1 MFSESPCGLA
11 DSEIRTPFATNY
23 SQRISGESMKPF
35 SVIFLL
41 PQYLRITTTFCIFA
55 RNKQQKTP
63 NNHEAH
69 EKLPYNMNYNTY
81 FNDNVNKPPLLNS
94 FNELKVPIIKR
105 KCMRKKEMYK
115 IAVI

>member
-1 MFSESPCGLA
+1 
-11 DSEIRTPFATNY
+11 
-23 SQRISGESMKPF
+23 MKPF

-69 EKLPYNMNYNTY
+69 EKLPCNMNYNTY

>member
-1 MFSESPCGLA
+1 MAAENRCQGFYWL
-11 DSEIRTPFATNY
+11 
-23 SQRISGESMKPF
+23 RIYHLTDGAICAPL
-35 SVIFLL
+35 VIFKTSLL
-41 PQYLRITTTFCIFA
+41 LTSILSAFSTQVLAKDWIYDGSSQNIDA
-55 RNKQQKTP
+55 QV
-63 NNHEAH
+63 
-69 EKLPYNMNYNTY
+69 YYNTY

>member
-1 MFSESPCGLA
+1 
-11 DSEIRTPFATNY
+11 
-23 SQRISGESMKPF
+23 
-35 SVIFLL
+35 
-41 PQYLRITTTFCIFA
+41 
-55 RNKQQKTP
+55 
-63 NNHEAH
+63 
-69 EKLPYNMNYNTY
+69 MNYNTY